1 MRRTSTSIAALVAAA
16 MLALAACGG
25 GGGGSA
31 DDTKAASQDVD
42 RSGTLK
48 VAMNYPPYPLD
59 PHKAASTQAS
69 FPFTTLVYDNLTR
82 MGPDLELEPMLA
94 TKWEFSDD
102 NKSVT
107 FTLRDDVTFS
117 DGEKLD
123 ANAVKL
129 SMDRA
134 MNLPDSTVAVF
145 FPMVESVEVVDA
157 LNVKFNTNRSA
168 ADLPYVL
175 SGAEGGIVSPA
186 AVDNEDLDVKPVGS
200 GAYVLD
206 KFTTGQNASFN
217 RREDYWDKEAAP
229 AKRIEMTGIVSN
241 ATRINA
247 MRSGQYDMS
256 VNKLDQAKQLDAL
269 PEKFTTTY
277 YRPAVTYAFIFNTGS
292 DKVNDLKVRQA
303 LNYAVDREAIN
314 ASLLGGKCEPT
325 TQPLP
330 EVYEGHLEESPVD
343 YSYDPKKAKDLL
355 AEAGVSSGLKL
366 TAVVGANISPETT
379 IAETLQAQFKE
390 VGVDLEVRELAGAQL
405 YPAWAEG
412 AADGFVSVKP
422 TQPNGAMTLANQYLN
437 KARFPGKTP
446 AEFDDAVN
454 KAYDPQLS
462 DEERVATLEAAST
475 IAVEQAFDVNICALP
490 TVIAAS
496 DKVVGADKMGRSS
509 FVGIPDL
516 RYVGVTG

>member
-1 MRRTSTSIAALVAAA
+1 MRRSSTPLTMLVAAA
-16 MLALAACGG
+16 MLALAACS
-25 GGGGSA
+25 GGST
-31 DDTKAASQDVD
+31 DEAAPASKDVD
-42 RSGTLK
+42 RNGTLK

-82 MGPDLELEPMLA
+82 MGPDLQLEPMLA

-102 NKSVT
+102 NTSVT

-129 SMDRA
+129 SMERA

-145 FPMVESVEVVDA
+145 FPMVESIEVVDA
-157 LNVKFNTNRSA
+157 QNIKFNTNRSA

-186 AVDNEDLDVKPVGS
+186 ALDNDDLDVKPVGS

-206 KFTTGQNASFN
+206 KFTSGQNASFN

-256 VNKLDQAKQLDAL
+256 VNKLDQVKQLDAL
-269 PEKFTTTY
+269 PKKFTTTY

-292 DKVNDLKVRQA
+292 EKVSDLRVRQA
-303 LNYAVDREAIN
+303 LNHAVDREAIN
-314 ASLLGGKCEPT
+314 TSLLGGKCEPT

-330 EVYEGHLEESPVD
+330 EVYEGHLEKSPVD
-343 YSYDPKKAKDLL
+343 YTYDPQKARAMLKD
-355 AEAGVSSGLKL
+355 AGVADGLKL
-366 TAVVGANISPETT
+366 VAVVGANISPETS

-390 VGVDLEVRELAGAQL
+390 VGVDLEVRELAGTQL
-405 YPAWAEG
+405 YPAWADG

-437 KARFPGKTP
+437 PARFPGGTP
-446 AEFDDAVN
+446 PEFGEAVN
-454 KAYDPQLS
+454 KAYDPKLS
-462 DEERVATLEAAST
+462 DEERVATLEAASRIT
-475 IAVEQAFDVNICALP
+475 VEQAFDVNICALP

-496 DKVVGADKMGRSS
+496 DKVVGADTMGRSG

-516 RYVGVTG
+516 RYVGVTK